1 LSDLDSGLNLAGR
14 FPAPLNPEK
23 TMEFDVESARRQ
35 MIDQQVRAWDVLD
48 ERVLEALAAV
58 PREHFV
64 PEAFRDVAFADATIP
79 LGHGQCMLPPKV
91 DGRILQ
97 ALDLGRGDEVL
108 EVGTGS
114 GFLTACLARQARHVR
129 TLELFADLSATAVRA
144 LKALSVTNVTA
155 ETADAT
161 KLDESGLYD
170 AIAVTASLPAYD
182 PRFERALRPGGRLF
196 VVVGTEPVMEARLV
210 TRTGEDQWVS
220 EALFETVIPPLV
232 NARGPHPFRF

>member
-1 LSDLDSGLNLAGR
+1 MNFDL
-14 FPAPLNPEK
+14 
-23 TMEFDVESARRQ
+23 ESARRQ

-48 ERVLEALAAV
+48 DRVLEVLAEV

-64 PEAFRDVAFADATIP
+64 PDAYREVAFADTTIP
-79 LGHGQCMLPPKV
+79 LPHGQCMLPPKV

-97 ALDLGRGDEVL
+97 ALGLGRGDEVL

-129 TLELFADLSATAVRA
+129 TLEIFPELSRAAVRA
-144 LKALSVTNVTA
+144 LQALSVTNVTA
-155 ETADAT
+155 GTADAT

-170 AIAVTASLPAYD
+170 AIALTASLPVYD

-196 VVVGTEPVMEARLV
+196 VVVGTAPVMEARLV
-210 TRTGEDQWVS
+210 TRAGEDQWVS
-220 EALFETVIPPLV
+220 EALFETVIPPMV
-232 NARGPHPFRF
+232 NATGPDAFRF

>member
-1 LSDLDSGLNLAGR
+1 MNL
-14 FPAPLNPEK
+14 
-23 TMEFDVESARRQ
+23 DVEAARRQ

-48 ERVLEALAAV
+48 DRVLAVMAEV

-64 PEAFRDVAFADATIP
+64 PEAYREVAFADATIP
-79 LGHGQCMLPPKV
+79 LPHGQCMLPPKV

-97 ALDLGRGDEVL
+97 ALDLGHGDEVL

-129 TLELFADLSATAVRA
+129 SLEIFASLTSAAERA
-144 LKALSVTNVTA
+144 WKALSVTNVTA
-155 ETADAT
+155 ETVDAT

-170 AIAVTASLPAYD
+170 AIALTASLPAYD

-196 VVVGTEPVMEARLV
+196 AVVGTAPVMEARLV
-210 TRTGEDQWVS
+210 TRVGEDQWVS
-220 EALFETVIPPLV
+220 EALFETVIPPMV
-232 NARGPHPFRF
+232 NAAGPDPFRF

>member
-1 LSDLDSGLNLAGR
+1 MSTSIKMNL
-14 FPAPLNPEK
+14 
-23 TMEFDVESARRQ
+23 DVEAARRQ

-48 ERVLEALAAV
+48 DRVLAVMAEV

-64 PEAFRDVAFADATIP
+64 PEAYREVAFADTTIP
-79 LGHGQCMLPPKV
+79 LPHGQCMLPPKL

-129 TLELFADLSATAVRA
+129 SLDIFADLTSAAERA
-144 LKALSVTNVTA
+144 WRALSVTNVTA

-170 AIAVTASLPAYD
+170 AIALTASLPAYD

-196 VVVGTEPVMEARLV
+196 AVVGTAPVMEARLV
-210 TRTGEDQWVS
+210 TRVGEDQWVS
-220 EALFETVIPPLV
+220 EALFETVIPPMV
-232 NARGPHPFRF
+232 NAAGPDPFRF

>member
-1 LSDLDSGLNLAGR
+1 M
-14 FPAPLNPEK
+14 
-23 TMEFDVESARRQ
+23 TFDVETARRQ
-35 MIDQQVRAWDVLD
+35 MIDQQVRAWEVLDDRVLDVLA
-48 ERVLEALAAV
+48 EV

-64 PEAFRDVAFADATIP
+64 PEAYQEVAFADTAIP
-79 LGHGQCMLPPKV
+79 LAHGQCMLPPKV

-97 ALDLGRGDEVL
+97 ALGIDRGDEVL

-129 TLELFADLSATAVRA
+129 TLEIFPDLTQGATRA

-161 KLDESGLYD
+161 TLDESGLYD
-170 AIAVTASLPAYD
+170 AIALTASLPVYD

-196 VVVGTEPVMEARLV
+196 VVVGTAPVMEARLV
-210 TRTGEDQWVS
+210 TRVGEDQWGT
-220 EALFETVIPPLV
+220 ETLFETVIPPMV
-232 NARGPHPFRF
+232 NAIGPDPFRF